1 MSELISVLIL
11 LKNPSL
17 RCDADSRDVIAA
29 GKATLQIS
37 CSSNYDDTFRHDK
50 RSALSPIESLN
61 QNLT

>member
-1 MSELISVLIL
+1 MSELINVLIL

-37 CSSNYDDTFRHDK
+37 CSSNYDTFRHDK